1 MTFGPDCVNL
11 VKSFEECVLHGY
23 SDVRGIPTVG
33 YGHTGPGVT
42 LDMVIDQQQADAFL
56 EMDLTKA
63 SDEVDAAIIS
73 AITLNQ
79 HQKDALTSFQFNTG
93 ALRGS
98 TMQRL
103 INQGN
108 LLGASDQFGR
118 WNKAE
123 IEGQLVEVPGLTR
136 RRAAE
141 RKLFLE
147 GPDAQEAAGTAQAA
161 GTSGAQLAVK

>member
-11 VKSFEECVLHGY
+11 VKNFEGCRLQAY
-23 SDVRGIPTVG
+23 QDMRGIWTIG
-33 YGHTGPGVT
+33 FGHAGPSVT
-42 LDMVIDQQQADAFL
+42 PGMVIDQAQADAFL
-56 EMDLTKA
+56 EMDLTTA

-147 GPDAQEAAGTAQAA
+147 GPDAQEAEAAGTAQAA
-161 GTSGAQLAVK
+161 GTETSQ